1 MDKNC
6 SSNSF
11 NSMKRLAFSE
21 PFMSQRRKVVSGF
34 SLGLGASLLFLTLL
48 FLNTSLIPPKVQVFL
63 QGSGSA
69 ISNSSSSSVYS
80 WSFSIRTKHPF
91 ASSSVA
97 NNNDAS
103 LTVSSPQRDEE
114 RIEETR
120 GVNAS
125 SQGLNKNTRFA
136 NFTVGGENA
145 TLNSSEVQQFPLKS
159 NGENVTLVT
168 EIGNFTD
175 NRVVKDV
182 DFAANATVSSS
193 SSGES
198 NVTSVNNNNNNNN
211 SNNDNVTVVIDDGG
225 SSLQDVKMEGRFS
238 LNDENCD
245 IYDGMWIRDDSKPYY
260 PLGSC
265 PLIDRDFD
273 CHLNGRPDSDYVK
286 WKWQPHKCDIPSLN
300 ATNFLERLRGQRLV
314 FVGDSLNRNMWESM
328 VCILRQSVKD
338 KKRVFEISGRH
349 EFKKKGV
356 YAFRFEDYNCS
367 VDFVSSP
374 FIVRESTFKG
384 INGSFETLRL
394 DLMDQ
399 TTTVYHDADIIVFN
413 TGHWWTHE
421 KTSKGEDYY
430 QEGNHVYP
438 RLKVLDAF
446 RRALTTWARWVDKNI
461 DANRTQVVFRGYSN
475 THFRG
480 GQWNSG
486 GQCHKE
492 TEPIYNTTHLK
503 KYPSKMRALDN
514 VIIKMK
520 TPVMYMNIS
529 RLTDYRKDGH
539 PSIYRMEYKTEA
551 ERAAAE
557 LHQDCSHWCL
567 PGVPD
572 TWNELLYASLLKSGR
587 GSWKS

>member
-1 MDKNC
+1 M
-6 SSNSF
+6 
-11 NSMKRLAFSE
+11 
-21 PFMSQRRKVVSGF
+21 
-34 SLGLGASLLFLTLL
+34 
-48 FLNTSLIPPKVQVFL
+48 TSKDVKCQ
-63 QGSGSA
+63 
-69 ISNSSSSSVYS
+69 
-80 WSFSIRTKHPF
+80 
-91 ASSSVA
+91 
-97 NNNDAS
+97 
-103 LTVSSPQRDEE
+103 SSPQRDEE

-145 TLNSSEVQQFPLKS
+145 TLNSSEVQQFSLKS

-182 DFAANATVSSS
+182 DFAVNATVSSS

-198 NVTSVNNNNNNNN
+198 NVTSVNNNNNKNNN
-211 SNNDNVTVVIDDGG
+211 NNDNVTVVIDDSG
-225 SSLQDVKMEGRFS
+225 SSSQDVKMEGRFS

-286 WKWQPHKCDIPSLN
+286 WKWQPHKCDIPNLFCGFFSNTLQ
-300 ATNFLERLRGQRLV
+300 GQRLV

-374 FIVRESTFKG
+374 FIVRESTFKS

-446 RRALTTWARWVDKNI
+446 RRALMTWARWVN
-461 DANRTQVVFRGYSN
+461 
-475 THFRG
+475 
-480 GQWNSG
+480 
-486 GQCHKE
+486 
-492 TEPIYNTTHLK
+492 
-503 KYPSKMRALDN
+503 
-514 VIIKMK
+514 
-520 TPVMYMNIS
+520 
-529 RLTDYRKDGH
+529 
-539 PSIYRMEYKTEA
+539 
-551 ERAAAE
+551 
-557 LHQDCSHWCL
+557 
-567 PGVPD
+567 
-572 TWNELLYASLLKSGR
+572 
-587 GSWKS
+587 

>member
-1 MDKNC
+1 M
-6 SSNSF
+6 
-11 NSMKRLAFSE
+11 
-21 PFMSQRRKVVSGF
+21 
-34 SLGLGASLLFLTLL
+34 
-48 FLNTSLIPPKVQVFL
+48 TSKDVKCQ
-63 QGSGSA
+63 
-69 ISNSSSSSVYS
+69 
-80 WSFSIRTKHPF
+80 
-91 ASSSVA
+91 
-97 NNNDAS
+97 
-103 LTVSSPQRDEE
+103 SSPQKDEE
-114 RIEETR
+114 RIEKTR

-168 EIGNFTD
+168 EIGNFPD

-193 SSGES
+193 GES
-198 NVTSVNNNNNNNN
+198 NVTSVNNNNSNNN
-211 SNNDNVTVVIDDGG
+211 NNDNVTVVIDAGG
-225 SSLQDVKMEGRFS
+225 SSSQDVKMEGRFS
-238 LNDENCD
+238 LNDQNCD

-286 WKWQPHKCDIPSLN
+286 WKWQPHKCDISSLN
-300 ATNFLERLRGQRLV
+300 ATDFLERLQCQRLV

-356 YAFRFEDYNCS
+356 YAFRFEAIHHS
-367 VDFVSSP
+367 LF
-374 FIVRESTFKG
+374 ESQCFKG

-421 KTSKGEDYY
+421 KTFKGIAFPFEILICVLLTHREDYY

-461 DANRTQVVFRGYSN
+461 DANQTQVVFRGYST
-475 THFRG
+475 THF
-480 GQWNSG
+480 
-486 GQCHKE
+486 
-492 TEPIYNTTHLK
+492 
-503 KYPSKMRALDN
+503 
-514 VIIKMK
+514 
-520 TPVMYMNIS
+520 
-529 RLTDYRKDGH
+529 
-539 PSIYRMEYKTEA
+539 
-551 ERAAAE
+551 
-557 LHQDCSHWCL
+557 
-567 PGVPD
+567 
-572 TWNELLYASLLKSGR
+572 
-587 GSWKS
+587 